1 MPLEEEFKRGSRL
14 TQEASE
20 WIAILTSGDAT
31 TDDAARLQAWRR
43 LSPSHEQAFI
53 EAARIW
59 KTMGPALVGTTRQ
72 NMGLSRR
79 LFIGGSAIAASAIG
93 AASLGSFLGITP
105 SYSALAA
112 DFATAR
118 GEQKTVVLADGSTV
132 EMDGGSIL
140 SQNFTSHTR
149 AVILSDGA
157 AVFNV
162 APDPDRPF
170 LVTAETGT
178 TSTHAAKFAV
188 GHGADEVSVDC
199 LEGQIEVECRGNMR
213 LKSGQSVRYFPSGLS
228 EIDHDKPEN
237 MATWRR
243 GLLVFRD
250 KPLASVVMDIN
261 RHRRGNVV
269 IVDSTL
275 GQRRVSGV
283 FHLSRPDEI
292 IDQLQ
297 VTLDLSATRLPAGIV
312 ILR

>member
-1 MPLEEEFKRGSRL
+1 MPLDDDFKRGSSL
-14 TQEASE
+14 MQEAAE

-31 TDDAARLQAWRR
+31 PDDAERLQAWRR
-43 LSPSHEQAFI
+43 MSPSHEQAFVD
-53 EAARIW
+53 AARLW
-59 KTMGPALVGTTRQ
+59 KTMGPALTGKHPQ
-72 NMGLSRR
+72 GMGLSRR
-79 LFIGGSAIAASAIG
+79 IFIGGGAIAASAVG
-93 AASLGSFLGITP
+93 TAFVGSFLGITP

-140 SQNFTSHTR
+140 SWDFTSHTR
-149 AVILSDGA
+149 ALTLGDGA

-162 APDPDRPF
+162 VPDPQRAF
-170 LVTAETGT
+170 RLTAENGIT
-178 TSTHAAKFAV
+178 TAHAANFAV
-188 GHGADEVSVDC
+188 GHGSDEISVDC
-199 LEGQIEVECRGNMR
+199 LEGQIEVECRGKML
-213 LKSGQSVRYFPSGLS
+213 LKAGQSVRYFDTGLGDMDQD
-228 EIDHDKPEN
+228 EPQN

-269 IVDSTL
+269 IGGSTL

-292 IDQLQ
+292 ITQLEA
-297 VTLDLSATRLPAGIV
+297 TLNLSATRLPAGIV

>member
-1 MPLEEEFKRGSRL
+1 MPLDEEFKRGSSLSR
-14 TQEASE
+14 EASE

-43 LSPSHEQAFI
+43 QSPSHEQAFI
-53 EAARIW
+53 EAARLW
-59 KTMGPALVGTTRQ
+59 KTMGPALTGNRRQ

-93 AASLGSFLGITP
+93 AASLGSFIGITP

-118 GEQKTVVLADGSTV
+118 GQQKTVVLTDGSTV

-140 SQNFTSHTR
+140 TQSFTPNTR
-149 AVILSDGA
+149 AVTLSDGA
-157 AVFNV
+157 AVFHVV
-162 APDPDRPF
+162 ADLDRPF

-178 TSTHAAKFAV
+178 TTTYAASFAV
-188 GHGADEVSVDC
+188 GHGAGEVLVDC
-199 LEGQIEVECRGNMR
+199 LEGQIEVECRGDIR
-213 LKSGQSVRYFPSGLS
+213 LKSGQSVRYLPSGLS
-228 EIDHDKPEN
+228 AMEHDEPEN

-250 KPLASVVMDIN
+250 KPLDSVVMDIN

-269 IVDSTL
+269 IARSAL
-275 GQRRVSGV
+275 RQRRVSGV

-297 VTLDLSATRLPAGIV
+297 ATLDLSATRLPAGIV

>member
-1 MPLEEEFKRGSRL
+1 MPLDEEFKRGSRL

-43 LSPSHEQAFI
+43 LSPSHERAFI
-53 EAARIW
+53 EAARLW
-59 KTMGPALVGTTRQ
+59 KTMGPALTGKRRQ
-72 NMGLSRR
+72 NVGLSRR

-132 EMDGGSIL
+132 EMDGSSML
-140 SQNFTSHTR
+140 SQNFTSHAR
-149 AVILSDGA
+149 AVTLSDGA

-162 APDPDRPF
+162 AADLDRPF
-170 LVTAETGT
+170 LVTAETGIT
-178 TSTHAAKFAV
+178 TTHAASFAV

-199 LEGQIEVECRGNMR
+199 LQGQIEVECRGNIR
-213 LKSGQSVRYFPSGLS
+213 LTSGQTVRYFASGLS
-228 EIDHDKPEN
+228 AMEHDEPEN

-250 KPLASVVMDIN
+250 KQLASVVMDIN

-269 IVDSTL
+269 IAGSTL
-275 GQRRVSGV
+275 GLRRVSGV
-283 FHLSRPDEI
+283 FHLSRPDEV

-297 VTLDLSATRLPAGIV
+297 ATLGLSVTRLPAGIV